1 MTEPITIGAYLRSG
15 RRKRRVSIERAAEET
30 RIRAD
35 FLMRM
40 ESDEFDFLAPPYV
53 RGFLRSYANF
63 LRIEAQPLVDEFDR
77 RYARSRLDTDQ
88 ILALERRNRSMPRQ
102 RRRVSS
108 WTVAAFL
115 AGGTLILLAVI
126 GLLSGNN
133 HQPPANNLALNS
145 PGNTPAA
152 SPTTVLTPTPTT
164 SSPKPKPTQIAFTQG
179 IHLKIVAA
187 RARCWVQATA
197 DGNDAVPIFTGTLE
211 VGQSQMLKAA
221 HSLKVILG
229 YAAGVDLIINGT
241 NVRFRGPPGFQTITL
256 PNDIKSLT

>member
-1 MTEPITIGAYLRSG
+1 VSEPITIGAYLRAG

-53 RGFLRSYANF
+53 RGFLRSYARF
-63 LRIEAQPLVDEFDR
+63 LHIDPQPLVDEFDR

-88 ILALERRNRSMPRQ
+88 IVALERRSRNLPRQ
-102 RRRVSS
+102 RRRPSS
-108 WTVAAFL
+108 WGVAAVL
-115 AGGTLILLAVI
+115 AAVTLVLLAVI
-126 GLLSGNN
+126 GLASGKD
-133 HQPPANNLALNS
+133 HRPPSDQVALGS
-145 PGNTPAA
+145 RPTTTAAA
-152 SPTTVLTPTPTT
+152 SPTAAPSIVPSPQPSPTR
-164 SSPKPKPTQIAFTQG
+164 IAFTQG

-197 DGNDAVPIFTGTLE
+197 DGNDSVPIYTGTLE
-211 VGQSQMLKAA
+211 VGQSQTLKAS

-229 YAAGVDLIINGT
+229 YAAGVDLIINGR
-241 NVRFRGPPGFQTITL
+241 NVGFQGPPGFETVTL
-256 PNDIKSLT
+256 PDDIKSLT

>member
-1 MTEPITIGAYLRSG
+1 VTEPITIGAYLRAG

-63 LRIEAQPLVDEFDR
+63 LRIEPQPLIEEFDR

-88 ILALERRNRSMPRQ
+88 IVALERRNRSMPRQ
-102 RRRVSS
+102 RRRLSS

-115 AGGTLILLAVI
+115 AAGTLIALAVI
-126 GLLSGNN
+126 GVLSGGQD
-133 HQPPANNLALNS
+133 HRPPRSNVAF
-145 PGNTPAA
+145 G
-152 SPTTVLTPTPTT
+152 SPTPSAPVSPEQTTTPTH
-164 SSPKPKPTQIAFTQG
+164 SPKPKPTQIAFTQG
-179 IHLKIVAA
+179 IRLKIVAS

-197 DGNDAVPIFTGTLE
+197 DGNDAIPVFTGTLE
-211 VGQSQMLKAA
+211 VGQSQTLKAA
-221 HSLKVILG
+221 HSLNVILG
-229 YAAGVDLIINGT
+229 YAAGVDLIINGR
-241 NVRFRGPPGFQTITL
+241 NIKFQGSPGFQTVTL
-256 PNDIKSLT
+256 PDDIKSLT